1 MIFSFAEILQD
12 TFFIKLLLDIKRTVK
27 NKEAKLYLVEFI
39 KDISSVCLYE
49 MSLFLDEAGILK
61 KKDFYRSN
69 GLKTVRE
76 HREWIKRKVIGS
88 TTIQQKIKDM
98 GINFSSKTY
107 DLNIVIKYGKLLSFN
122 FENYDCRDEL
132 AYLNDILS
140 IIEATSKIIL
150 EGLQLDGE
158 TVEKIYAA
166 CLDEFRDVIDK
177 CSRQLSGKR
186 YSYSTYKLFLFH
198 PSLTIEDKSFILQRY
213 RLVASILKMDRLFA
227 GESIEFEVDGIKFG
241 LQSFFRKYKSLVID
255 MLGKDLQQPTTYYLS
270 DLKSAIDEQIIGS
283 FFPLNRKQRDNCHYT
298 KISTFTLEE
307 QKCLDKYQNKYLNLV
322 LKSFC
327 DVMYI
332 KVDEKDIRATKW
344 AYKLMKSA
352 SRA

>member
-107 DLNIVIKYGKLLSFN
+107 DL
-122 FENYDCRDEL
+122 
-132 AYLNDILS
+132 
-140 IIEATSKIIL
+140 
-150 EGLQLDGE
+150 
-158 TVEKIYAA
+158 
-166 CLDEFRDVIDK
+166 
-177 CSRQLSGKR
+177 
-186 YSYSTYKLFLFH
+186 
-198 PSLTIEDKSFILQRY
+198 
-213 RLVASILKMDRLFA
+213 
-227 GESIEFEVDGIKFG
+227 
-241 LQSFFRKYKSLVID
+241 
-255 MLGKDLQQPTTYYLS
+255 
-270 DLKSAIDEQIIGS
+270 
-283 FFPLNRKQRDNCHYT
+283 
-298 KISTFTLEE
+298 
-307 QKCLDKYQNKYLNLV
+307 KYLNLV

>member
-1 MIFSFAEILQD
+1 MFDRLGN
-12 TFFIKLLLDIKRTVK
+12 RTV
-27 NKEAKLYLVEFI
+27 L
-39 KDISSVCLYE
+39 
-49 MSLFLDEAGILK
+49 
-61 KKDFYRSN
+61 R
-69 GLKTVRE
+69 
-76 HREWIKRKVIGS
+76 
-88 TTIQQKIKDM
+88 
-98 GINFSSKTY
+98 
-107 DLNIVIKYGKLLSFN
+107 FN

-132 AYLNDILS
+132 AYLNDVLS
-140 IIEATSKIIL
+140 IIEATSKITL

-227 GESIEFEVDGIKFG
+227 GKSIEFEVDGIKFG